1 MKRISS
7 LPLLLFFWLLNTN
20 ISDAEVKL
28 PAVMG
33 DHMVLQQQ
41 MEVPIWG
48 WAAPGEQV
56 KVKAGWQQAEVATS
70 ADENG
75 KWMVKV
81 HTPPAGGPFE
91 MIISGQNS
99 ITLKNIL
106 AGEVW
111 VCSGQ
116 SNMAMTVVSGYNKG
130 VVNRDQEVA
139 AAKYPQIRLFTV
151 RDQDVPEPAA
161 DCQGSWVECNPE
173 TVGSFSATGYFFG
186 REIYQQLDVPIG
198 LIHASAGGSVIETW
212 CSQEV
217 LKSDPDFFP
226 VFDYGVNYHRMNASG
241 LYNGMIA
248 PLIPFG
254 MRGVVWY
261 QGESNSVN
269 AYTYRKLFPA
279 MIRGWREAWGQGEF
293 PFYYAQIS
301 PWVGYGEKPISA
313 ELREAQLL
321 TLAVP
326 NTGMAVTMD
335 VEDVNEIHPLN
346 KQVVGKRLA
355 LWALAK
361 TYGKKDIVYSGP
373 LYKSMKIEGDKVR
386 LYFDH
391 VDGGLICKGE
401 MLTEFTIAGA
411 DQNFVPA
418 QAVIEGD
425 TILVSSEKVKE
436 PVAVRM
442 GWGNAAVPNL
452 FNRADLP
459 ASPFRTDDWPL
470 VTADKNWREKLK

>member
-1 MKRISS
+1 MRRITEIT
-7 LPLLLFFWLLNTN
+7 LLSWCWLLYSG
-20 ISDAEVKL
+20 ISYAEVKV
-28 PAVMG
+28 PAVIG

-56 KVKAGWQQAEVATS
+56 KVKASWQPADASTT

-81 HTPPAGGPFE
+81 KTPPAGGPFE
-91 MIISGQNS
+91 MTVSGQNT

-116 SNMAMTVVSGYNKG
+116 SNMAMTVISGYNQG

-139 AAKYPQIRLFTV
+139 AAKYPQMRLFTV

-161 DCQGSWVECNPE
+161 DCQGSWVECSPE

-186 REIYQQLDVPIG
+186 RKIHNGLKIPVG

-212 CSQEV
+212 CSREV
-217 LKSDPDFFP
+217 LESDGDFLPLFT
-226 VFDYGVNYHRMNASG
+226 YGVNNHRMSAAG

-254 MRGVVWY
+254 IRGVVWY

-279 MIRGWREAWGQGEF
+279 MIYGWRQVWGQGEF

-301 PWVGYGEKPISA
+301 PWVDYGEKPISA

-321 TLAVP
+321 TLATA
-326 NTGMAVTMD
+326 NTGMAVTTD
-335 VEDVNEIHPLN
+335 VDDVHEIHPIN

-373 LYKSMKIEGDKVR
+373 LYKSMKVEGGKIR
-386 LYFDH
+386 LYFDY
-391 VDGGLICKGE
+391 VDGGLVSKGE
-401 MLTEFTIAGA
+401 SLTQFTIAAA

-425 TILVSSEKVKE
+425 TILVSSDQVKE
-436 PVAVRM
+436 PVAVRL
-442 GWGNAAVPNL
+442 GWGNAVVPNL